1 MEKIKIITD
10 STCDLPKDI
19 VEEFDIEVI
28 PLSVNIN
35 CNSYKDGVD
44 ITFDKLDR
52 TIVETEDFPT
62 TSPVNPDVFKEVYES
77 YLNKGYKII
86 SIHISNKLSAT
97 YQSAC
102 IARNILDTK
111 DIFIYD
117 SLNVGAGL
125 GMLAYECA
133 DMVKSGCSVDEICSF
148 LERSIPNIKS
158 RVIIDSLYNLV
169 RAGRIG
175 RTVGLI
181 GDFLRIKPV
190 LSAIGGELILVDKFK
205 KTKTILEYLIRFIN
219 DNDIDQETKIW
230 IVYSKGS
237 VLVNDVKGYLD
248 SKGYKYFAVHVG
260 CVVGAYTGNKCI
272 GIFIRKD

>member
-19 VEEFDIEVI
+19 IEEFDIEVI
-28 PLSVNIN
+28 PLSVNIS

-44 ITFDKLDR
+44 ITFDKLDKII
-52 TIVETEDFPT
+52 TETEDFPT
-62 TSPVNPDVFKEVYES
+62 TSHINPDVFKEVYES

-97 YQSAC
+97 YQSAS
-102 IARNILDTK
+102 IAKNILDTK

-117 SLNVGAGL
+117 SLNVGGGL
-125 GMLAYECA
+125 GMLVYECGV
-133 DMVKSGCSVDEICSF
+133 MVKSGCSVDEICSF
-148 LERSIPNIKS
+148 LERSIPTIKS
-158 RVIIDSLYNLV
+158 RVIIDSLYNLI

-175 RTVGLI
+175 RTVGMI
-181 GDFLRIKPV
+181 GNFFGIKPV
-190 LSAIGGELILVDKFK
+190 LSVIEGELILVDKFK
-205 KTKTILEYLIRFIN
+205 KTKN
-219 DNDIDQETKIW
+219 IDQETKIW

-237 VLVNDVKGYLD
+237 VLLNDIKSYLD
-248 SKGYKYFAVHVG
+248 SRGYKYFAVHVG
-260 CVVGAYTGNKCI
+260 CVVGAYSGNKCT